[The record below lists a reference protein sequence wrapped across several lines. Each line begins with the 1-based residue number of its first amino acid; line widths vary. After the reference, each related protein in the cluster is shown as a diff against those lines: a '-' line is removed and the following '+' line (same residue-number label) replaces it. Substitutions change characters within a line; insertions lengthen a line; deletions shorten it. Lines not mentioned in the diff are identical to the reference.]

1 MTSIFAD
8 KKSNL
13 FRTYRAEIAFRD
25 RIVGATPS
33 DPKLIEGWLR
43 SKMGLT
49 REDEIRE
56 LTVRTLVDLGL
67 YSTEDESELD
77 TSFQSL
83 SQAAETIAKKS
94 QTQRFKRDE
103 HGLYIEDRI
112 VKAMLRE
119 VVSIL
124 FPYQAPN
131 NAGKWGPT
139 RKAARSFFVERVF
152 VNPSRIH
159 LGVAEPTGIDLFVG
173 HVSGPQGPRSTL
185 GYYEYVE
192 RARCTFDVIVMKD
205 EVKDEQ
211 WGEIWALAEEIGLGA
226 MRSQSFGRFDVEA
239 WGPTTLTNGRV
250 DALLAT
256 ALR

>member
-1 MTSIFAD
+1 MTSIFASQ
-8 KKSNL
+8 KANL
-13 FRTYRAEIAFRD
+13 FRNYTAEIEFRG

-56 LTVRTLVDLGL
+56 MTVRTLVDLGL
-67 YSTEDESELD
+67 YATENEDELD
-77 TSFQSL
+77 TTFGSL
-83 SQAAETIAKKS
+83 AQAAEAIAKKS

-119 VVSIL
+119 AVNIL

-131 NAGKWGPT
+131 NAGKWGVT

-152 VNPSRIH
+152 VNPAKIY
-159 LGVAEPTGIDLFVG
+159 LGASEPTGIDLFVG

-226 MRSQSFGRFDVEA
+226 MRSQSFGRFDVLA
-239 WGPTTLTNGRV
+239 WGPTTPSNGKV
-250 DALLAT
+250 DAMLAR
-256 ALR
+256 ALA